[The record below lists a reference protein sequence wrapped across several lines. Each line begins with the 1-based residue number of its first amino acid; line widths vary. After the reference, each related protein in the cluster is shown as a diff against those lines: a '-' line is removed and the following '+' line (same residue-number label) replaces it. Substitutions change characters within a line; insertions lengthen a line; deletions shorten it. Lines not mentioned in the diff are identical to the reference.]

1 MFNFI
6 RDMVD
11 LAKGVTSD
19 FQDLVSDSQKII
31 VETKNEMKEELHR
44 SNPGIS
50 NTVDKT
56 DNFIKTAKNFY
67 DQTSKYGPLTN
78 QLIPSTKIG
87 RLENV
92 AETFEDIPNASHLKV
107 DRLGYSH
114 HAIYLGDNQVIHYQE
129 GRVKIDSL
137 QNFEKGGQT
146 LIVPSIAIYDSNQII
161 NRAYSRLGE
170 NSYNLIFNNCEHF
183 ALWCRNGNK

>member
-6 RDMVD
+6 RDMVN
-11 LAKGVTSD
+11 LAKGISSD

-31 VETKNEMKEELHR
+31 VETKNEMKEELSR
-44 SNPGIS
+44 SNPGIA

-56 DNFIKTAKNFY
+56 GNFIKTANNFY
-67 DQTSKYGPLTN
+67 EQASKYGPTTN
-78 QLIPSTKIG
+78 QPIPSIKIS
-87 RLENV
+87 RLENM
-92 AETFEDIPNASHLKV
+92 AETFEDIPKASHLKV
-107 DRLGYSH
+107 ERVGYSH

-137 QNFEKGGQT
+137 RDFEKGGKT
-146 LIVPSIAIYDSNQII
+146 LIVPSVAIYDSNQII